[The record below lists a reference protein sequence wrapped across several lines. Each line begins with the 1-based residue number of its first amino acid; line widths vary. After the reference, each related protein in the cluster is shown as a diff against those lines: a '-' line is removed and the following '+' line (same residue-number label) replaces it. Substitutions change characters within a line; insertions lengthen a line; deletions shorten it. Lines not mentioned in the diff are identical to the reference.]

1 MSLGRDEAG
10 LTPDIAIAILSIRIV
25 IAIAIRARLI
35 HHGRGRRRNSPQFF
49 SQVGSAC
56 IHIMKLKAD
65 AALAPIFSGTTAG
78 EILVPACALA
88 FAAALARRACAFVC
102 AFASVTIRRGIGR

>member
-10 LTPDIAIAILSIRIV
+10 LTPDTAIAILSIRIV

-35 HHGRGRRRNSPQFF
+35 HHGRGRIINSPQFF
-49 SQVGSAC
+49 SQVDSAC
-56 IHIMKLKAD
+56 IHIMKLKA
-65 AALAPIFSGTTAG
+65 AAELAPILSGTTAG

-88 FAAALARRACAFVC
+88 FAAAK
-102 AFASVTIRRGIGR
+102 